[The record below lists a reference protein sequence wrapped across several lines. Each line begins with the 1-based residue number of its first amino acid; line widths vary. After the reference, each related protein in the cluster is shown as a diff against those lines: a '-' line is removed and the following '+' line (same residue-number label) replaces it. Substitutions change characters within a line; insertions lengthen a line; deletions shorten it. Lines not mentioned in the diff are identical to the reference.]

1 MAGVTAS
8 FAAELMAEKAMVGGS
23 SSSVI
28 VTVWAGIV
36 PPITT
41 LSGVPDI
48 VITNFSLFS
57 SNTSST
63 ITAEIVVV
71 VFPAVIFKESLAKV

>member
-1 MAGVTAS
+1 
-8 FAAELMAEKAMVGGS
+8 MAEKAMVGGS

-48 VITNFSLFS
+48 VTTNFSLFS